1 VLADF
6 RKDSAM
12 PAVTVNGV
20 RLNVIDE
27 GDGPPLVFLHGFPL
41 DHSMWDGQRRE
52 FRSTHRVIIPDL
64 RGLGRSEVS
73 PIPVTMDVFA
83 DDVAALLDAVGV
95 TEPAIVCGL
104 SMGGCVAFAFVRRH
118 AQRLKGL
125 ILCDCR
131 AVADTPEMVAN
142 RRKLADHVL
151 TDGPPV
157 VVETMMPR
165 LFGPTTNEKSPFI
178 TDAVRNVMLASSSRG
193 IAAAQLALA
202 DRPDSTPTLADIAV
216 PTLVIVG
223 EHDIISPPAEMQGF
237 AAQIRGAECVVI
249 PAAGHMAPQEKP
261 AEVNRAIRDWLSRM
275 V

>member
-1 VLADF
+1 
-6 RKDSAM
+6 M
-12 PAVTVNGV
+12 PSVTVNGV

-52 FRSTHRVIIPDL
+52 FRSSHRVLIPDL

-73 PIPVTMDVFA
+73 PVPVTMDLFA

-104 SMGGCVAFAFVRRH
+104 SMGGCIAFAFVRRH
-118 AQRLKGL
+118 AAKLKGL

-131 AVADTPEMVAN
+131 AVADTAEMVAN
-142 RRKLADHVL
+142 RRKLAERVL

-157 VVETMMPR
+157 VVEAMMPR
-165 LFGPTTNEKSPFI
+165 LFGPNTNEKTPQV

-202 DRPDSTPTLADIAV
+202 DRPDSTPTLAQIAV
-216 PTLVIVG
+216 PTLIIVG
-223 EHDIISPPAEMQGF
+223 ENDAISPPAEMQGF
-237 AAQIRGAECVVI
+237 AAGIAGAEAVVI
-249 PAAGHMAPQEKP
+249 RNAGHMAPMEKP
-261 AEVNRAIRDWLSRM
+261 AEVNRAIRAWMANAGL
-275 V
+275 

>member
-1 VLADF
+1 
-6 RKDSAM
+6 M
-12 PAVTVNGV
+12 PSVTVNGI

-27 GDGPPLVFLHGFPL
+27 GDGPPLVFLHGFPF
-41 DHSMWDGQRRE
+41 DHSMWDAQRRE
-52 FRSTHRVIIPDL
+52 FRNTHRVIIPDL

-73 PIPVTMDVFA
+73 PVPVTMDLFA

-95 TEPAIVCGL
+95 TEPVTLCGL

-118 AQRLKGL
+118 AARLKGL

-131 AVADTPEMVAN
+131 AIADTPEIVAN
-142 RRKLADHVL
+142 RRKLAEKVL

-165 LFGPTTNEKSPFI
+165 LFGPTTNEKQPQVI
-178 TDAVRNVMLASSSRG
+178 DALRNVMLASSSRG

-202 DRPDSTPTLADIAV
+202 DRPDSTPTLAEIRV

-223 EHDIISPPAEMQGF
+223 EHDAISTAAEMQGI
-237 AAQIRGAECVVI
+237 AAAIAGAKAVVI
-249 PAAGHMAPQEKP
+249 PGAGHMAPTEKP
-261 AEVNRAIRDWLSRM
+261 ADVNRAIREWMPEGS
-275 V
+275 